1 MLRLDNLKPVPGSKK
16 RRKRV
21 GRGPGS
27 GHGKTSCRGH
37 KGQNARSGGG
47 VPPYF
52 EGGQM
57 PLVRRIPKRGFTNA
71 MFKKR
76 YAVVNVRD
84 LARWFS
90 SGDTVTPDILREK
103 GYVKKKLPIKV
114 LGEGDID
121 FPLTVKAHK
130 FSGSAR
136 EKIEKA
142 GGKVEV
148 IS

>member
-1 MLRLDNLKPVPGSKK
+1 MLRLDNLRPVPGSKK

-37 KGQNARSGGG
+37 KGQNARAGGG

-76 YAVVNVRD
+76 YAVVNIRD
-84 LARWFS
+84 LVRWFS
-90 SGDTVTPDILREK
+90 SGDTVTPEILREK

-130 FSGSAR
+130 FSESAKR
-136 EKIEKA
+136 KIEEA
-142 GGKVEV
+142 GGKAEV